1 MATTID
7 VLCKGHP
14 EEFAKYMEYCRSL
27 KFEDRPDA
35 QFLRKLFKDLFYRM
49 GFEHDYIF
57 DWMMKKT
64 TGGKVVKPTDAEE
77 VPPEDGEERKEEEPP
92 KDDPDQMDAE

>member
-1 MATTID
+1 
-7 VLCKGHP
+7 
-14 EEFAKYMEYCRSL
+14 MEYCRGL

-57 DWMMKKT
+57 DWMIKKT
-64 TGGKVVKPTDAEE
+64 SAGKAVKPTDDIPPIEDEE
-77 VPPEDGEERKEEEPP
+77 KKDEEIPKEDEP
-92 KDDPDQMDAE
+92 M

>member
-1 MATTID
+1 
-7 VLCKGHP
+7 
-14 EEFAKYMEYCRSL
+14 MEYCRGL

-57 DWMMKKT
+57 DWMIKKT
-64 TGGKVVKPTDAEE
+64 SAGKAVKPTDDIPPIEYEE
-77 VPPEDGEERKEEEPP
+77 KKDEEIPKEDEP
-92 KDDPDQMDAE
+92 ME